1 MSELYYQ
8 EELMSRRNV
17 LEGQEPYE
25 LLNIRQML
33 IAQRDAIEADIA
45 MVEDVLSGNGVEIF
59 RKKDS

>member
-1 MSELYYQ
+1 MSELYHQ
-8 EELMSRRNV
+8 EELMSRRDV

-25 LLNIRQML
+25 LLGIREML

>member
-8 EELMSRRNV
+8 EELMSRRDV